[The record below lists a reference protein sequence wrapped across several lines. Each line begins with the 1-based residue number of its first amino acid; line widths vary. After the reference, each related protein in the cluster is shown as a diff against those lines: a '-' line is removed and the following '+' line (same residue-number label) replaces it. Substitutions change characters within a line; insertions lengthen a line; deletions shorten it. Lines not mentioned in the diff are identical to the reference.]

1 MLWWS
6 YTSRAKRVSFVLRS
20 VYGKKKTRNKRGD
33 VKFNT
38 LLGSFALFSA
48 NLHTV
53 TGSPN

>member
-20 VYGKKKTRNKRGD
+20 VYEKKKNGD